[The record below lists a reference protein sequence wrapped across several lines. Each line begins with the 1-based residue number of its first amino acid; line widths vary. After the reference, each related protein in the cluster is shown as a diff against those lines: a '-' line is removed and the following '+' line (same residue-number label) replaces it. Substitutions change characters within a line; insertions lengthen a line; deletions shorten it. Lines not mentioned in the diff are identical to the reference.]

1 MYKIMS
7 GMYKKMSDNRSIING
22 KKRLKTYA
30 YSNINDDVS
39 EKLHFLTPKVLAVLE
54 FFLFD
59 PLNEYYERE
68 VAGKTN
74 VSRGSAHKI
83 LVMLA
88 NVDFLTRKERGRMLM
103 YRLNMKEPTVKQLKI
118 AINTF
123 ALKKLVDDLKSYSRR
138 VILFGSCSQGTDT
151 KESDVDLLIV
161 AMEKEP
167 IGKLLSDVNRKNERK
182 IAPIVVDMN
191 EFIRLKKEDKPLY
204 ENIERGIIL
213 WEQE

>member
-1 MYKIMS
+1 MS
-7 GMYKKMSDNRSIING
+7 GMYKKMSGVCSAETG
-22 KKRLKTYA
+22 LKTHA
-30 YSNINDDVS
+30 ADDIDRGVA
-39 EKLHFLTPKVLAVLE
+39 ERLHFLTPKVLTVLE

-59 PLNEYYERE
+59 PMNEYYERE
-68 VAGKTN
+68 VARKTN
-74 VSRGSAHKI
+74 VSRASAHKI

-88 NVDFLTRKERGRMLM
+88 SVDFLSRKERGRMQM
-103 YRLNMKEPTVKQLKI
+103 YRLNMKDPTVKQLKI

-123 ALKKLVDDLKSYSRR
+123 ALKKLVDDLKSCSRR
-138 VILFGSCSQGTDT
+138 VVLFGSCSQGTDT

-167 IGKLLSDVNRKNERK
+167 IRKLLSDFNRKNDRK

-191 EFIRLKKEDKPLY
+191 EFIRLKNEDKPLY

-213 WEQE
+213 WELE

>member
-1 MYKIMS
+1 MS
-7 GMYKKMSDNRSIING
+7 GMYKKMSDDRSLING
-22 KKRLKTYA
+22 EKKRLKTYA
-30 YSNINDDVS
+30 SSNINRDAP
-39 EKLHFLTPKVLAVLE
+39 EKLHFLTPKVLTVLE

-68 VAGKTN
+68 VAKKTN
-74 VSRGSAHKI
+74 VSRGSAHNI

-103 YRLNMKEPTVKQLKI
+103 YRLNLKEPTVKQLKI

-123 ALKKLVDDLKSYSRR
+123 ELKKMVDKLKNYSRR
-138 VILFGSCSQGTDT
+138 VVLFGSCSQGTDT
-151 KESDVDLLIV
+151 KDSDVDLLIV

-167 IGKLLSDVNRKNERK
+167 IGKLLSDFNKKNDRK
-182 IAPIVVDMN
+182 IAPILVDMN
-191 EFIRLKKEDKPLY
+191 EFIRLKNEDKPLY

-213 WEQE
+213 WEAE

>member
-1 MYKIMS
+1 MVE
-7 GMYKKMSDNRSIING
+7 KKC
-22 KKRLKTYA
+22 LKTYTVG
-30 YSNINDDVS
+30 NIDKDAP
-39 EKLHFLTPKVLAVLE
+39 KKMHFLTPKVLTVLE

-68 VAGKTN
+68 VARKTN

-88 NVDFLTRKERGRMLM
+88 HVDFLTRKERGRMLM
-103 YRLNMKEPTVKQLKI
+103 YRLNLKEPTVKQLKI

-123 ALKKLVDDLKSYSRR
+123 ALKKLVDKLKSYSRR
-138 VILFGSCSQGTDT
+138 VVLFGSCSQGTDT
-151 KESDVDLLIV
+151 KDSDVDLLIV

-167 IGKLLSDVNRKNERK
+167 IGKLLSDFNRKNERK

-191 EFIRLKKEDKPLY
+191 EFIRLKNEDKPLY
-204 ENIERGIIL
+204 ENIERGITL
-213 WEQE
+213 WEAE

>member
-1 MYKIMS
+1 M
-7 GMYKKMSDNRSIING
+7 
-22 KKRLKTYA
+22 
-30 YSNINDDVS
+30 
-39 EKLHFLTPKVLAVLE
+39 
-54 FFLFD
+54 
-59 PLNEYYERE
+59 
-68 VAGKTN
+68 
-74 VSRGSAHKI
+74 SRGSAHKI

-151 KESDVDLLIV
+151 KESDIDLLIV

-167 IGKLLSDVNRKNERK
+167 IVKLLSDVNRKNERK
-182 IAPIVVDMN
+182 IAPIVVDMT
-191 EFIRLKKEDKPLY
+191 EFILLKKEDKPLY

>member
-1 MYKIMS
+1 
-7 GMYKKMSDNRSIING
+7 MSDNRSIING
-22 KKRLKTYA
+22 KKRLKTHA

-39 EKLHFLTPKVLAVLE
+39 EKLHFLTPKVLTVLE

-167 IGKLLSDVNRKNERK
+167 IGKLLSDINRKNQRK

-213 WEQE
+213 WGQE

>member
-1 MYKIMS
+1 MS
-7 GMYKKMSDNRSIING
+7 GMYKKMSDKLSVING
-22 KKRLKTYA
+22 DKKRLKTHTSSDA
-30 YSNINDDVS
+30 SKDES
-39 EKLHFLTPKVLAVLE
+39 EKLHFLTPKVLTVLE

-83 LVMLA
+83 LVKLA

-103 YRLNMKEPTVKQLKI
+103 YRLNLKEPTVKQLKI

-123 ALKKLVDDLKSYSRR
+123 QLKKLVDQLKSYSRR
-138 VILFGSCSQGTDT
+138 VVLFGSCSQGTDT
-151 KESDVDLLIV
+151 KDSDVDLLIV
-161 AMEKEP
+161 AVEKEP
-167 IGKLLSDVNRKNERK
+167 VGKLLSDFNRKNDRK
-182 IAPIVVDMN
+182 VAPIVVDMN
-191 EFIRLKKEDKPLY
+191 EFIRLKNEDKPLY

-213 WEQE
+213 WEAE